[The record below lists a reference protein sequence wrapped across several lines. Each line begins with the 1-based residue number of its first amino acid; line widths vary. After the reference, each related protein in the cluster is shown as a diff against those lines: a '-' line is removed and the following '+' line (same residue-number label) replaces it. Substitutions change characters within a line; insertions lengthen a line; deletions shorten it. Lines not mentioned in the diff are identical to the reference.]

1 MTRLLLLSVLFLIT
15 SLMMSAKAEDIG
27 TPLVDRN
34 PITSSLGFSF
44 VPPEGNNWYEKFGE
58 DQITYYKKINPS
70 TGSMFG
76 GAKEYRTQKTFAAP
90 EEFRQWLSDRRNPQ
104 GTPSRYRTISAKY
117 IIESKAGPFCVRYIE
132 EYEDRGAKN
141 FFGQTFLVLNNYGIT
156 CLHPQKPDSV
166 VDIYYSYRHPP
177 NNRSDSLMSEGESFV
192 NSLKI
197 LEVKK

>member
-1 MTRLLLLSVLFLIT
+1 MTRLLLLSVLLVVIG
-15 SLMMSAKAEDIG
+15 LMPANAEDIG
-27 TPLVDRN
+27 TPIADRK
-34 PITSSLGFSF
+34 PIISSLGFSF
-44 VPPEGNNWYEKFGE
+44 VPPGGNNWYEKFGE
-58 DQITYYKKINPS
+58 DQITYYKKINPT

-76 GAKEYRTQKTFAAP
+76 GAKEYRTRTVFATP
-90 EEFRQWLSDRRNPQ
+90 EEFRQWLSGRRNPKDS
-104 GTPSRYRTISAKY
+104 PSRYRTINAKY
-117 IIESKAGPFCVRYIE
+117 ILESKTGPFCVKYVE
-132 EYEDRGAKN
+132 EYQDRGAKN
-141 FFGQTFLVLNNYGIT
+141 LSGHPFLVLMNYGIT